1 MINYENVVTNEEFE
15 QLGLDKL
22 EFTKKRAQEIKH
34 NYDFE
39 IHIRATH
46 NAAQTRNSIYRTFET
61 MASDEINKQEYKNET
76 DIFKKVLKSN
86 IIFPNPNKLFNILLD
101 NNISY
106 KILSSIS
113 KRVSNL
119 KLLSYLSQTL
129 NDILENK
136 YSTDETN
143 EKINNIFK
151 MLFDKNILTEIPKS
165 KNLEQKL
172 QIIKIIIGKL
182 SEQTNVDKN
191 IQIIIKKLNHYYSI
205 NEYEVIITRL
215 VQIVTYEKQEYIN
228 LENSKVKKLK

>member
-1 MINYENVVTNEEFE
+1 MINYTKVVTNEEFE

-46 NAAQTRNSIYRTFET
+46 NSVQTRNSIYRTFET
-61 MASDEINKQEYKNET
+61 MASDEINKQEYKDET
-76 DIFKKVLKSN
+76 DIFKRVLKSN
-86 IIFPNPNKLFNILLD
+86 IIFPDYNKLFNILLD
-101 NNISY
+101 NNVSF
-106 KILSSIS
+106 KILQNIS

-119 KLLSYLSQTL
+119 KLLSYLNETI

-136 YSTDETN
+136 YSIDETN

-151 MLFDKNILTEIPKS
+151 ILFDKNILSEIPKS

-172 QIIKIIIGKL
+172 QIVK
-182 SEQTNVDKN
+182 
-191 IQIIIKKLNHYYSI
+191 IIIKKLSEETNTDKNIQTILKKLNRYYSI
-205 NEYEVIITRL
+205 SEYDIILTRL
-215 VQIVTYEKQEYIN
+215 IQIVSYEKEEYIK